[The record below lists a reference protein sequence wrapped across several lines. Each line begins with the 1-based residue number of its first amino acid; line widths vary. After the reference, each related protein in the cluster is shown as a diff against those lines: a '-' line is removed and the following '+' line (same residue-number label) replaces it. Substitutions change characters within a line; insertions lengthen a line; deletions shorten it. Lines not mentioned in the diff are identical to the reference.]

1 MAYVDSAARISATER
16 AGMADMVTVVIA
28 DSLKL
33 ATMKINGRNMRSQH
47 TETRQE
53 STGGNCQALPEEC
66 SETEY

>member
-1 MAYVDSAARISATER
+1 MAYVDSAARISANER

>member
-16 AGMADMVTVVIA
+16 AGLVDMVTVVIA

-33 ATMKINGRNMRSQH
+33 AAMKINGRNMRSQH